1 MTVLKIFLIINL
13 SIVLA
18 SCSNSII
25 VKIDNDKRI
34 ITREL
39 KNGKI
44 KTINQ
49 KFNSLF
55 HQWFDVECA
64 SKETSFTKCDDEE
77 IIYTKLATLK
87 IREIQKDLGSSS
99 NEEQSS
105 SNEEQSSSNEEQSS
119 SNEEQSSSNEEQSS
133 SNEEQSSSNEEQ
145 SSSNEEQSSSNEEN
159 NNFGG
164 NDPEEPNDAPDP
176 FPGDGNPPT
185 D

>member
-1 MTVLKIFLIINL
+1 MRFLKIFLIINL
-13 SIVLA
+13 SLVLA

-25 VKIDNDKRI
+25 VKIDKDKRI
-34 ITREL
+34 ITKEL

-49 KFNSLF
+49 KFNSLY
-55 HQWFDVECA
+55 HQWFDVECG
-64 SKETSFTKCDDEE
+64 SKKTSFVKCDDEK
-77 IIYTKLATLK
+77 IIYTKLATIK
-87 IREIQKDLGSSS
+87 IKEIKEMQK
-99 NEEQSS
+99 NQS
-105 SNEEQSSSNEEQSS
+105 
-119 SNEEQSSSNEEQSS
+119 
-133 SNEEQSSSNEEQ
+133 

-176 FPGDGNPPT
+176 FPGNGNPPT

>member
-1 MTVLKIFLIINL
+1 MKFLKIFLIINL

-25 VKIDNDKRI
+25 VKIDKDKRI

-49 KFNSLF
+49 KFNSLY
-55 HQWFDVECA
+55 HQWFDVECG
-64 SKETSFTKCDDEE
+64 SKKTSFDKCDDEK
-77 IIYTKLATLK
+77 IIYTKLATIK
-87 IREIQKDLGSSS
+87 IKEIKEMQK
-99 NEEQSS
+99 NQS
-105 SNEEQSSSNEEQSS
+105 
-119 SNEEQSSSNEEQSS
+119 SS

>member
-55 HQWFDVECA
+55 HQWFDAECA
-64 SKETSFTKCDDEE
+64 SKETSFAKCGNEE
-77 IIYTKLATLK
+77 IIYTKLATIK
-87 IREIQKDLGSSS
+87 IREIQRNQG
-99 NEEQSS
+99 
-105 SNEEQSSSNEEQSS
+105 
-119 SNEEQSSSNEEQSS
+119 SS

-159 NNFGG
+159 NNFADNDSPEG
-164 NDPEEPNDAPDP
+164 NDDAPDGHP
-176 FPGDGNPPT
+176 PADGHPPI

>member
-1 MTVLKIFLIINL
+1 MNILKIFLIINL
-13 SIVLA
+13 SLVLA
-18 SCSNSII
+18 SCSNSVV
-25 VKIDNDKRI
+25 VKIDKDKRI

-55 HQWFDVECA
+55 HQWFDAECA
-64 SKETSFTKCDDEE
+64 SKETSFAKCGSEE
-77 IIYTKLATLK
+77 IIYTKLATIK
-87 IREIQKDLGSSS
+87 IKEMQRRQG
-99 NEEQSS
+99 
-105 SNEEQSSSNEEQSS
+105 
-119 SNEEQSSSNEEQSS
+119 
-133 SNEEQSSSNEEQ
+133 

>member
-1 MTVLKIFLIINL
+1 MFCLFMKFLKIFLIINI

-25 VKIDNDKRI
+25 IKIDKDKRI

-49 KFNSLF
+49 KFNSLYR
-55 HQWFDVECA
+55 QWFDAECA
-64 SKETSFTKCDDEE
+64 SKNTSFDKCDDEE
-77 IIYTKLATLK
+77 IIYTKSATIK
-87 IREIQKDLGSSS
+87 IKEIKEMQKNQGSSS

-105 SNEEQSSSNEEQSS
+105 SNKEQSSSNKEK
-119 SNEEQSSSNEEQSS
+119 
-133 SNEEQSSSNEEQ
+133 

-159 NNFGG
+159 KNFGD
-164 NDPEEPNDAPDP
+164 NDSPEEPNDTPD
-176 FPGDGNPPT
+176 GHPPV

>member
-1 MTVLKIFLIINL
+1 MDILKYFLIINL

-25 VKIDNDKRI
+25 VKIDKDKRI

-39 KNGKI
+39 KNGEI

-55 HQWFDVECA
+55 HQWFDAECA
-64 SKETSFTKCDDEE
+64 SKKTSFAKCGNEE
-77 IIYTKLATLK
+77 IIYTKLATIK
-87 IREIQKDLGSSS
+87 IKEMQRNQG
-99 NEEQSS
+99 
-105 SNEEQSSSNEEQSS
+105 SS

-159 NNFGG
+159 NNFADNDSPEG
-164 NDPEEPNDAPDP
+164 NDDAPDGHP
-176 FPGDGNPPT
+176 PADGHPPI

>member
-1 MTVLKIFLIINL
+1 MNILKIFLIINL
-13 SIVLA
+13 LIVLA

-25 VKIDNDKRI
+25 VKIDKDKRI

-39 KNGKI
+39 KNGEI

-55 HQWFDVECA
+55 HQWFGAECA
-64 SKETSFTKCDDEE
+64 SKEISFAKCGNEE
-77 IIYTKLATLK
+77 IIYTKLATIK
-87 IREIQKDLGSSS
+87 IREIQRNQG
-99 NEEQSS
+99 
-105 SNEEQSSSNEEQSS
+105 SS

-159 NNFGG
+159 NNFADNDSPEG
-164 NDPEEPNDAPDP
+164 NDDAPDGHP
-176 FPGDGNPPT
+176 PADGHPPI

>member
-1 MTVLKIFLIINL
+1 MNFLKIFLIINL

-25 VKIDNDKRI
+25 VKIDKDKRI

-49 KFNSLF
+49 KFNSLY
-55 HQWFDVECA
+55 HQWFDAECS
-64 SKETSFTKCDDEE
+64 SKKTSFAKCDDEE
-77 IIYTKLATLK
+77 IVYTKLATIK
-87 IREIQKDLGSSS
+87 IREIQKNQGSSS

-119 SNEEQSSSNEEQSS
+119 STEEQSSSNEEK
-133 SNEEQSSSNEEQ
+133 
-145 SSSNEEQSSSNEEN
+145 
-159 NNFGG
+159 NNFED
-164 NDPEEPNDAPDP
+164 NDSPEGKDDAPDGHP
-176 FPGDGNPPT
+176 PADGHPPI

>member
-1 MTVLKIFLIINL
+1 MKFLKIFLIINL

-25 VKIDNDKRI
+25 VKIDKDKRI

-49 KFNSLF
+49 KFNSLYR
-55 HQWFDVECA
+55 QWFDAECG
-64 SKETSFTKCDDEE
+64 SKKTSFDKCDDEE
-77 IIYTKLATLK
+77 IIYTKLAIKK
-87 IREIQKDLGSSS
+87 IKEIKEMQKNQSSSS

-119 SNEEQSSSNEEQSS
+119 SNEEQSSSNEEQSP
-133 SNEEQSSSNEEQ
+133 N
-145 SSSNEEQSSSNEEN
+145 NEEN
-159 NNFGG
+159 NNLGG
-164 NDPEEPNDAPDP
+164 NDPVEQNDAPDP

>member
-1 MTVLKIFLIINL
+1 MTFLKIFLIINL

-55 HQWFDVECA
+55 HQWFDAECA
-64 SKETSFTKCDDEE
+64 SKENSFTKCDDEK
-77 IIYTKLATLK
+77 IIYTKSATLK
-87 IREIQKDLGSSS
+87 ILEMQKDQGSSS
-99 NEEQSS
+99 NQEQSSSNQEQSSSNQEQSSSNQEQSSSNQEQSSSNQEQSS
-105 SNEEQSSSNEEQSS
+105 SNEEDNTSEDNDSSEE
-119 SNEEQSSSNEEQSS
+119 EEYALD
-133 SNEEQSSSNEEQ
+133 
-145 SSSNEEQSSSNEEN
+145 
-159 NNFGG
+159 GHP
-164 NDPEEPNDAPDP
+164 PE
-176 FPGDGNPPT
+176 DGHPPI

>member
-1 MTVLKIFLIINL
+1 MKFLKIFLIINL

-25 VKIDNDKRI
+25 VKIDKDKRI

-49 KFNSLF
+49 KFNYLY
-55 HQWFDVECA
+55 HQWFDAECG
-64 SKETSFTKCDDEE
+64 SKKTSFDKCDDEE
-77 IIYTKLATLK
+77 IIYTKLATIK
-87 IREIQKDLGSSS
+87 IKEIKKIQK
-99 NEEQSS
+99 NQSF
-105 SNEEQSSSNEEQSS
+105 
-119 SNEEQSSSNEEQSS
+119 
-133 SNEEQSSSNEEQ
+133 SSNEEQ

-176 FPGDGNPPT
+176 LPGDVNPPT

>member
-1 MTVLKIFLIINL
+1 MDILKIFLIINL

-18 SCSNSII
+18 SCSNSVV
-25 VKIDNDKRI
+25 VKIDKDKRI
-34 ITREL
+34 IKREL

-55 HQWFDVECA
+55 HQWFDAECA
-64 SKETSFTKCDDEE
+64 SKETSFAKCGSEE
-77 IIYTKLATLK
+77 IIYTKLATIK
-87 IREIQKDLGSSS
+87 IKEMQRSQG
-99 NEEQSS
+99 
-105 SNEEQSSSNEEQSS
+105 
-119 SNEEQSSSNEEQSS
+119 SS

-159 NNFGG
+159 NNFADNDSPDG
-164 NDPEEPNDAPDP
+164 NDDAPEGHSP
-176 FPGDGNPPT
+176 LDGHLPA

>member
-1 MTVLKIFLIINL
+1 MNFLKIFLIINL

-25 VKIDNDKRI
+25 VKIDKDKRI

-49 KFNSLF
+49 KFNSLY
-55 HQWFDVECA
+55 HQWFEAECA
-64 SKETSFTKCDDEE
+64 SKNTSFDKCDDEE
-77 IIYTKLATLK
+77 IIYTKLAIIK
-87 IREIQKDLGSSS
+87 IKEINEMQK
-99 NEEQSS
+99 NQS
-105 SNEEQSSSNEEQSS
+105 
-119 SNEEQSSSNEEQSS
+119 
-133 SNEEQSSSNEEQ
+133 

-159 NNFGG
+159 DNFEG

-176 FPGDGNPPT
+176 FPGDGHPPT

>member
-1 MTVLKIFLIINL
+1 MNFLKIFLVINL

-25 VKIDNDKRI
+25 VKIDKDKRI

-49 KFNSLF
+49 KFNFLY
-55 HQWFDVECA
+55 HQWFDAECS
-64 SKETSFTKCDDEE
+64 SKKTSFTKCDDKE

-87 IREIQKDLGSSS
+87 IREMQKDLGSSS

-105 SNEEQSSSNEEQSS
+105 SNDEDNTSAD
-119 SNEEQSSSNEEQSS
+119 
-133 SNEEQSSSNEEQ
+133 
-145 SSSNEEQSSSNEEN
+145 
-159 NNFGG
+159 
-164 NDPEEPNDAPDP
+164 NDSPEGKDKDDAPNGHP
-176 FPGDGNPPT
+176 PEDGHPPI
-185 D
+185 DGHPPEDGHLPEDGHPPID

>member
-1 MTVLKIFLIINL
+1 MNFLKIFLIINL

-18 SCSNSII
+18 SCSNSIV
-25 VKIDNDKRI
+25 VKIDKDKRI

-39 KNGKI
+39 KNGKV

-49 KFNSLF
+49 KFNSLY
-55 HQWFDVECA
+55 HQWLDAECA
-64 SKETSFTKCDDEE
+64 SKNTSFTKCDDEE
-77 IIYTKLATLK
+77 IIYTKLAKLK
-87 IREIQKDLGSSS
+87 IREIQKEQASSS

-105 SNEEQSSSNEEQSS
+105 SNEEQSSSNEEQS
-119 SNEEQSSSNEEQSS
+119 
-133 SNEEQSSSNEEQ
+133 SSSNEEQ

-176 FPGDGNPPT
+176 FPGDSHPPEEGHPPI

>member
-1 MTVLKIFLIINL
+1 MDILKIFLIINL

-18 SCSNSII
+18 SCSNSVV
-25 VKIDNDKRI
+25 VKIDKDKRI

-55 HQWFDVECA
+55 NQWFDAECA
-64 SKETSFTKCDDEE
+64 SKETSFAKCGNEE
-77 IIYTKLATLK
+77 IIYTKLATIK
-87 IREIQKDLGSSS
+87 IKEMQRNLGSKS
-99 NEEQSS
+99 NEKQSS
-105 SNEEQSSSNEEQSS
+105 SNEEQSSSNEK
-119 SNEEQSSSNEEQSS
+119 
-133 SNEEQSSSNEEQ
+133 Q

-159 NNFGG
+159 NNFADNDSPDG
-164 NDPEEPNDAPDP
+164 NDDAPEGHSP
-176 FPGDGNPPT
+176 LDGHPPA